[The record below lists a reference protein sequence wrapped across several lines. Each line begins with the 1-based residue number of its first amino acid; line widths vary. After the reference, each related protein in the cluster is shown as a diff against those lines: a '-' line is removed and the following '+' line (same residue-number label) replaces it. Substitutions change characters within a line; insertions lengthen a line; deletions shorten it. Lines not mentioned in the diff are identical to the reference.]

1 MLDGSDDEVLH
12 VLTGDAAGC
21 GNEAHGLAI
30 AAVQGKGD
38 ADALAVVAADL
49 EPIGAPAAIA
59 FVHRDAAIMSARL
72 TGCMTL
78 QEQAVL
84 LHHPPDPFVVGGW
97 EAVLLR
103 SLASQDGMDAAI
115 AIGRQIGDHRLDAR
129 EQIRIRLRRAAP
141 APRERG
147 LQARD
152 QVRTG
157 DAERL
162 GDGAH
167 REPSGAGHGERS
179 SNLFLG
185 AACSRTS
192 LRISASSVFLPS
204 RRCNSRTCC

>member
-1 MLDGSDDEVLH
+1 MF
-12 VLTGDAAGC
+12 TGDAAGY
-21 GNEAHGLAI
+21 GNEAHGLAV

-49 EPIGAPAAIA
+49 ETVGAPAAVA
-59 FVHRDAAIMSARL
+59 LVHRDAAIMSAGL
-72 TGCMTL
+72 AACMTL
-78 QEQAVL
+78 QEQAVF
-84 LHHPPDPFVVGGW
+84 LHHPPDPLMVGGW
-97 EAVLLR
+97 WSTLLR

-115 AIGRQIGDHRLDAR
+115 AVGRHIGDHDLDVR

-141 APRERG
+141 TPRDRG
-147 LQARD
+147 FQARD
-152 QVRTG
+152 QVRAG

-179 SNLFLG
+179 SSFFLG